1 MFSLSHIRH
10 LNPLKIHPERIIK
23 ADKTMAN
30 DLDYAGI
37 KFSVSKKDHSR
48 RIFALIYL
56 VMKMI

>member
-1 MFSLSHIRH
+1 
-10 LNPLKIHPERIIK
+10 
-23 ADKTMAN
+23 MAN